1 MNLLETPLSDKRL
14 SAQLL
19 PPPPLENDTTPF
31 TKNRRLVPGFSCST
45 GWGSLLGS
53 ACQQNHQ
60 IMGTTS
66 RGAANCRG
74 MLGLSVG
81 RVASF
86 SKFEREA
93 EQKVK
98 HLIWD

>member
-1 MNLLETPLSDKRL
+1 
-14 SAQLL
+14 
-19 PPPPLENDTTPF
+19 
-31 TKNRRLVPGFSCST
+31 
-45 GWGSLLGS
+45 
-53 ACQQNHQ
+53 
-60 IMGTTS
+60 MGTTS
-66 RGAANCRG
+66 RGAASCRG

-98 HLIWD
+98 HLIWDYTPGRKLKIAAFERGDVSD